1 MSPQIDAIVLAA
13 GLSTRTGERNKLLLP
28 LAGKPLIAHAVEAA
42 LGSLACTVHVV
53 TGHQSDQVA
62 TALNDYTVNFV
73 HNPNFSEGMS
83 SSIKSGIRALPT
95 DLDGVVLCLGD
106 MPLVVSDHLDLL
118 IKNFSAA
125 VACAPYYKERRGHPV
140 LFPRSM
146 FSALLQ
152 LSGATGARDLLEQ
165 LESTILQ
172 IDVNDEGIFFNVNR
186 PADL

>member
-1 MSPQIDAIVLAA
+1 MSPQIDAVVLAA

-42 LGSLACTVHVV
+42 LDSLACTVHVV

-62 TALNDYTVNFV
+62 AALNDYTVNIV
-73 HNPNFSEGMS
+73 HNPNYAEGMS
-83 SSIKSGIRALPT
+83 SSIKSGVRALPT
-95 DLDGVVLCLGD
+95 ELDGVVLCLGD
-106 MPLVVSDHLDLL
+106 MPLVVSTHLDLL
-118 IKNFSAA
+118 INNFSFE
-125 VACAPYYKERRGHPV
+125 VACAPYYKGRRGHPV

-146 FSALLQ
+146 FSDLLQ
-152 LSGATGARDLLEQ
+152 LSGDTGARILLEQ

-186 PADL
+186 STDL

>member
-28 LAGKPLIAHAVEAA
+28 LAGKP
-42 LGSLACTVHVV
+42 
-53 TGHQSDQVA
+53 
-62 TALNDYTVNFV
+62 
-73 HNPNFSEGMS
+73 
-83 SSIKSGIRALPT
+83 
-95 DLDGVVLCLGD
+95 
-106 MPLVVSDHLDLL
+106 
-118 IKNFSAA
+118 
-125 VACAPYYKERRGHPV
+125 PYYRERRGHPV

-146 FSALLQ
+146 FSDLLQ
-152 LSGATGARDLLEQ
+152 LSGDTGARDLLEQ